1 MITKESLQ
9 NDFGWCIDHAE
20 KRLNEMNAEPNDG
33 SDKFYYV
40 KRSSSLTILMEKII
54 KEFKTLKTLLE
65 EEDNGEKFGYK
76 KGDDKKWKDKFDNT
90 LTNILGFDVKT
101 LDNLDIKPNDES

>member
-9 NDFGWCIDHAE
+9 NYFGWCIDHAE
-20 KRLNEMNAEPNDG
+20 TRLNEMNAEPNDG

-54 KEFKTLKTLLE
+54 KEFRTLEALLE
-65 EEDNGEKFGYK
+65 EDNSEEK
-76 KGDDKKWKDKFDNT
+76 DDKKWKDKFDST